1 MHLLDVA
8 QNALKAGAKLVEIT
22 VAADTAADTLH
33 IQIKDDGCGMSPQQL
48 QAVTDPFFT
57 TRTTRKVGLGV
68 PLFKMAAEL
77 SGGGLTIDS
86 QQGRGTAVDAAFGLT
101 HIDRMPLGNMAD
113 TMCILMGCNE
123 QIHFSFTYQV
133 GEKSFCVS
141 TEQLQQVLDGV
152 PLNTPQVMEFLRGY
166 IKENMDLLSGG
177 AS

>member
-86 QQGRGTAVDAAFGLT
+86 RQGRGTAVDAAFGLT
-101 HIDRMPLGNMAD
+101 HIDRMPLGDLKGTLLLLVRTNPQVDFLYLERLDSACMELD
-113 TMCILMGCNE
+113 TRQLREIL
-123 QIHFSFTYQV
+123 
-133 GEKSFCVS
+133 GEVPLD
-141 TEQLQQVLDGV
+141 QPDVLDWIGA
-152 PLNTPQVMEFLRGY
+152 Y
-166 IKENMDLLSGG
+166 YDENSPFVHTNY
-177 AS
+177 

>member
-22 VAADTAADTLH
+22 VAADTAADSLH

-101 HIDRMPLGNMAD
+101 HIDRMPLGDLKGTLLLLVRTNPQVDFLYLERLDGACMELD
-113 TMCILMGCNE
+113 TRQLREIL
-123 QIHFSFTYQV
+123 
-133 GEKSFCVS
+133 GEVPLD
-141 TEQLQQVLDGV
+141 QPDVLDWIGA
-152 PLNTPQVMEFLRGY
+152 Y
-166 IKENMDLLSGG
+166 YDENSPFIHTNY
-177 AS
+177 

>member
-33 IQIKDDGCGMSPQQL
+33 IRIKDDGCGMSPQQL

-86 QQGRGTAVDAAFGLT
+86 RQGRGTAVDAAFGLT
-101 HIDRMPLGNMAD
+101 HIDRMPLGDLKGTLLLLVRTNPQVDFLYLERLDSACMELD
-113 TMCILMGCNE
+113 TRQLREIL
-123 QIHFSFTYQV
+123 
-133 GEKSFCVS
+133 GEVPLD
-141 TEQLQQVLDGV
+141 QPDVLDWIGA
-152 PLNTPQVMEFLRGY
+152 Y
-166 IKENMDLLSGG
+166 YDENSPFVHTNY
-177 AS
+177 

>member
-86 QQGRGTAVDAAFGLT
+86 RQGRGTAVDAAFGLT
-101 HIDRMPLGNMAD
+101 HIDRMPLGDLKGTLLLLVRTNPQVDFLYLERLDSACMELD
-113 TMCILMGCNE
+113 TRQLREIL
-123 QIHFSFTYQV
+123 
-133 GEKSFCVS
+133 GEVPLD
-141 TEQLQQVLDGV
+141 QPDVLDWIGAYYDENSPFV
-152 PLNTPQVMEFLRGY
+152 NTNY
-166 IKENMDLLSGG
+166 
-177 AS
+177 

>member
-33 IQIKDDGCGMSPQQL
+33 IRIKDDGCGMSPQQL

-86 QQGRGTAVDAAFGLT
+86 RQGRGTAVDAAFGLA
-101 HIDRMPLGNMAD
+101 HIDRMPLGDLKGTLLLLVRTNPQVDFLYLERLDGACMELD
-113 TMCILMGCNE
+113 TRQLREIL
-123 QIHFSFTYQV
+123 
-133 GEKSFCVS
+133 GEVPLD
-141 TEQLQQVLDGV
+141 QPDVLDWIGV
-152 PLNTPQVMEFLRGY
+152 Y
-166 IKENMDLLSGG
+166 YDENSPFIHTNY
-177 AS
+177 

>member
-33 IQIKDDGCGMSPQQL
+33 IRIKDDGCGMSPQQL

-101 HIDRMPLGNMAD
+101 HIDRMPLGDLKGTLLLLVRTNPQVDFLYLERLDSACMELD
-113 TMCILMGCNE
+113 TRQLREIL
-123 QIHFSFTYQV
+123 
-133 GEKSFCVS
+133 GEVPLD
-141 TEQLQQVLDGV
+141 QPDVLDWIGA
-152 PLNTPQVMEFLRGY
+152 Y
-166 IKENMDLLSGG
+166 YDENSPFVHTNY
-177 AS
+177 